1 MTLEALLRRSQ
12 GRLGTGPPLSCLH
25 QTKRLELWETG
36 SLSTQAC
43 LTEEFMERYRGREG
57 LEDWNDVIRHW
68 ILGMATGKEEK
79 DGSWGGL

>member
-1 MTLEALLRRSQ
+1 MTLEALLRQSQ
-12 GRLGTGPPLSCLH
+12 GRLGTGPAFLPAPDKSALIVGDWLFVHAGLS
-25 QTKRLELWETG
+25 
-36 SLSTQAC
+36 
-43 LTEEFMERYRGREG
+43 EEFMERYRGREG

>member
-1 MTLEALLRRSQ
+1 MGDWLFVHA
-12 GRLGTGPPLSCLH
+12 GLS
-25 QTKRLELWETG
+25 
-36 SLSTQAC
+36 
-43 LTEEFMERYRGREG
+43 EEFMERYRGREG